1 MFIRNTLIAI
11 AFTVLVLFLIKTE
24 QDSAAVHRAEHYTAD
39 YYYTFEY
46 IRPPRVEI
54 CRQSI
59 IKEAYSNE
67 DNIYK

>member
-11 AFTVLVLFLIKTE
+11 AFTVLVLFLVKTE
-24 QDSAAVHRAEHYTAD
+24 QNSAAVHRAERNTAD

-46 IRPPRVEI
+46 IGLPQVEK
-54 CRQSI
+54 CRQSV

-67 DNIYK
+67 ADIYK